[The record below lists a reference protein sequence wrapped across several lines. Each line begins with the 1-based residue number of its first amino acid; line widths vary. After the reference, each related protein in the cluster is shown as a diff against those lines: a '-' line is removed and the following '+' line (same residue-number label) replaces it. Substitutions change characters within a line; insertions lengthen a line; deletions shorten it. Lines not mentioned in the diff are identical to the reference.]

1 MKIHYHKLEEAAGYT
16 AQLVARLRGSSMHM
30 CALEVWRSGIWKTS
44 THLTM
49 QRPKKSAFAN
59 QPRVAGNLWPDGILA
74 KPQVRGLQSMGRS
87 ALLQMECALDS
98 SRDLQFIPECVG
110 VSCCGTGACIS
121 RL

>member
-44 THLTM
+44 IHL
-49 QRPKKSAFAN
+49 KSAFAN

-98 SRDLQFIPECVG
+98 SRDLQFIPEYVG